1 MGKSKTVPLA
11 RGLVGGEVNTI
22 YGQLEVFLTNY
33 KNVKITIRRKPYS
46 GHSDIQFTIPWTD
59 FQDIIEVLLEAKE
72 KLDLQWLSRV
82 AVTQSKAQ

>member
-1 MGKSKTVPLA
+1 MGKSKTIPLA
-11 RGLVGGEVNTI
+11 RGLVGGEVNPI

-46 GHSDIQFTIPWTD
+46 GHSDIQFAIPWSD

-82 AVTQSKAQ
+82 AVRQSKAQ